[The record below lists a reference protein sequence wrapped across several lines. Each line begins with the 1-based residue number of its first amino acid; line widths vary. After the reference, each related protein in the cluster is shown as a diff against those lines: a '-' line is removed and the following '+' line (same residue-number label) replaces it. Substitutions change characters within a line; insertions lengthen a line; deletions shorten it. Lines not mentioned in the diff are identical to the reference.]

1 MAYKKFSP
9 EEYVSVCELL
19 QSAKVALQDREKK
32 LAEAYEQ
39 IEKDL
44 VLLGATAV
52 EDRSAEGGHAG
63 VERVHVCAVGEGRL
77 LATWTAHLSL
87 WGRTDCRYG

>member
-63 VERVHVCAVGEGRL
+63 VERVHICAVGRDGPWLYGQHTLTVGKDRL
-77 LATWTAHLSL
+77 
-87 WGRTDCRYG
+87 